1 MGPEIRTRTEG
12 NVSVVTLD
20 APNRRNALSQSLLRD
35 LCDALTLEVK
45 GNARAIV
52 LTGGEHCFSAGADLR
67 ELTGSLRDLEL
78 DEAVANTAEVVRQ
91 LSVPVIAAIEGPCI
105 GAAIEV
111 VVACDVRVAGQSA
124 FFEVPATRLG
134 LLYRPGALVDLAGT
148 LPRQTL
154 NRLLLIGER
163 LSADEALAA
172 GLVGVMVGDGE
183 AEAAAIKLGARS
195 SQGVGQAVAAT
206 KDLLGRI
213 GSGPVDP
220 AAWEKRRRELLTSD
234 SRLRALRAARERRSK
249 S

>member
-1 MGPEIRTRTEG
+1 MRPEIRTRTEG

-20 APNRRNALSQSLLRD
+20 APTRRNALSQSLLRD

-52 LTGGEHCFSAGADLR
+52 LTGGEDCFSAGADLR

-124 FFEVPATRLG
+124 FFELPATRLG

-172 GLVGVMVGDGE
+172 GLVGVMVSDGE
-183 AEAAAIKLGARS
+183 AEEAAIKLGARS
-195 SQGVGQAVAAT
+195 SQGVREAVAAT
-206 KDLLGRI
+206 KDLLRRI
-213 GSGPVDP
+213 GSGRVDS
-220 AAWEKRRRELLTSD
+220 AAWERRRRELLTSD
-234 SRLRALRAARERRSK
+234 SRLRALRAAQERRSK